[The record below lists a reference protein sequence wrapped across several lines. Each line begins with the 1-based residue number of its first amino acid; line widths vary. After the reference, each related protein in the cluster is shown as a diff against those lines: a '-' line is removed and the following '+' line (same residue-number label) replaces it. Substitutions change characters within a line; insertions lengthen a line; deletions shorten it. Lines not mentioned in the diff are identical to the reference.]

1 MQVECKVENAFQQI
15 TIRQVERI
23 TEIIIRKAIRKMKNK
38 KAAYRLSWKAEWIK
52 GGREMVKILY
62 ILFNRI
68 KTENQTPKQWQ
79 LTTVTSIHIAG
90 AKENIQENPK
100 GIVLVN
106 IVSKIYESILKIQNE
121 NNNENMSPMQTAGKK
136 QISTVANLIILN
148 LIIKNQRENPCKT
161 YLFFGN
167 AKKCF
172 DKPQLKDCLIEISYL
187 EYSPGAIKSLYET
200 SKTSNVVVDTPVGKT
215 PNITVEQVVNI
226 FGSIMCFVSTSKV
239 NTIQEAVKYQ
249 YRKVEIGM
257 LVFMDDTVAVGT
269 ADNIRKEMEKG

>member
-90 AKENIQENPK
+90 AKENIQENPR

-106 IVSKIYESILKIQNE
+106 IVSKIYESTLKIQNE

-161 YLFFGN
+161 YLG
-167 AKKCF
+167 
-172 DKPQLKDCLIEISYL
+172 
-187 EYSPGAIKSLYET
+187 YSPGAIKSLYET
-200 SKTSNVVVDTPVGKT
+200 SKTSNIVVDTPVGKKS
-215 PNITVEQVVNI
+215 NITVEQVVNI